1 MRPDQQIQINS
12 LLLDRE
18 ELFVRIHDIEQAA
31 AALLGEP
38 YPFTRPV
45 LPSDA
50 RSKRKPTAPRAASPG
65 DALRRLEGLE
75 TAYRVTYR
83 RFGQIVTEDH
93 DDLDALRTLGWIL
106 RRLCFGLLRRACPPS
121 GEAVSPAQLRLRSS
135 PTSRR
140 PTPSPDGPA

>member
-31 AALLGEP
+31 AALLGAP
-38 YPFTRPV
+38 YPFTRPA

-50 RSKRKPTAPRAASPG
+50 KPKRKSMAPRAASPG
-65 DALRRLEGLE
+65 ESLRRLEGLE

-83 RFGQIVTEDH
+83 RFGQVVTEDH
-93 DDLDALRTLGWIL
+93 DDLDALRTLLAAQGANLTVTRIETTDL
-106 RRLCFGLLRRACPPS
+106 GGRTKAVLLAT
-121 GEAVSPAQLRLRSS
+121 SS
-135 PTSRR
+135 
-140 PTPSPDGPA
+140 